1 MAPLHTAKGQ
11 GMTHR
16 VLVLVET
23 VDDYLP
29 LLEQAGFELIRAQTS
44 ALRAAAIAGQG
55 GDIDGVLTR
64 GPLGLS
70 ADEMAAMPRLKIICV
85 LGAGY
90 EEVDLAAAAARGITV
105 TNGAG
110 ANASAVADH
119 ALALLFAIVRDIPR
133 ADATTRQGQWNRVIS
148 PSLSGK
154 RLGVL
159 GLGATG
165 LAIARRA
172 GLGFDMQVCYHNRRP
187 RNDVPYTW
195 YNSPLALAAAVDFL
209 IIATPGGAGTRHLV
223 DTAVLDAL
231 GPEGFLVNIARASV
245 VSTDDLVAALRERRI
260 AGAGLDVF
268 DAEPA
273 VPAALKAL
281 DNVVLTPHVA
291 GQSPEAARDT
301 VALVLHNLQAFFAG
315 EPVLT
320 PVTA

>member
-29 LLEQAGFELIRAQTS
+29 LLEQAGFELIRAQTP

-172 GLGFDMQVCYHNRRP
+172 ALGFDMQVSYHNRRP
-187 RNDVPYTW
+187 RSDVPYTW
-195 YNSPLALAAAVDFL
+195 CESPLALAAAVDFL
-209 IIATPGGAGTRHLV
+209 IIATPGGANTRHLV

-301 VALVLHNLQAFFAG
+301 VALVLRNLQAFFAG